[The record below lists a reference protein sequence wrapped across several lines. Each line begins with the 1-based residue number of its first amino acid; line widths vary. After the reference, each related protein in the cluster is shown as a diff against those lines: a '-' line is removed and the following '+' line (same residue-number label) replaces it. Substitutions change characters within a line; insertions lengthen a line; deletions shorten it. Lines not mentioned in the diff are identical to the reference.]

1 MYLDT
6 SILAKLFVQE
16 PDSEACAARVAGA
29 VLVSSELSYAEF
41 YSMLLRK
48 ERSGEI
54 SPGERSAAWLEFK
67 RQLAAGDIRL
77 TPLDGSI
84 VQKAQEIIHE
94 VHPRVPLRTL
104 DALHL
109 ATYLDAWTSPLFT
122 NDRRMREAAT
132 QLEIALA

>member
-1 MYLDT
+1 
-6 SILAKLFVQE
+6 
-16 PDSEACAARVAGA
+16 
-29 VLVSSELSYAEF
+29 
-41 YSMLLRK
+41 MLLRK

-54 SPGERSAAWLEFK
+54 SKEQRAAAWNEFQ

-84 VQKAQEIIHE
+84 VRKAQEIMAE
-94 VHPRVPLRTL
+94 VHPHVPLRTF

-109 ATYLDAWTSPLFT
+109 ATYFDAWTSPLFT